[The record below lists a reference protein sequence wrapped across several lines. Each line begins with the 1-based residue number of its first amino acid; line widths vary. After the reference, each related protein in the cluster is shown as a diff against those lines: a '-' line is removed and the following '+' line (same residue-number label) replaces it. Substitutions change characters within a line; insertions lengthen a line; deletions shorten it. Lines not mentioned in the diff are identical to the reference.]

1 MALKD
6 LITDLSNFKYTD
18 YGSAG
23 SIESQVGGRHGTVD
37 APIDNSDFDNGVGFG
52 VDPNSSPQS
61 FNVRGYTISG
71 DKRFIVNYGGDIVGS
86 EGSIYGMGEFNSILT
101 PFDHTQMRDT
111 TRSVYNQYSS
121 VSFGDSRHTSDGDII
136 GAIGGGVSYY
146 GNLLPITPRASLY
159 GDDIGGFRVPLQ
171 GGNTNP
177 PGTESN
183 IVGFDGIQTTL
194 NIPQIVLTGP
204 FDDSYQSNL
213 NTEPIVPNAHGS
225 DFFSPLTN
233 YTSQFSI
240 GDLRTDIESGFSR
253 SDMYTVPE
261 GASLAEPSEIIFKQF
276 TRGDSSLKRVTMTSP
291 NFSPFVFGTGI
302 PYVIPQH
309 TSTGPTEFTIGAFS
323 NDPLIEDLHG
333 SDFMTRPSYTSQIG
347 TDTATHTVSM
357 ITLTGP
363 TTDTYQTT
371 INLDRVAAGAH
382 GSDFQTTPLEA
393 FSSRFANDD
402 GFLMDSVFDSGF
414 GTDSFYVG
422 DSRGPTSFG
431 DFKVFKKSD
440 TSLKTI
446 DFGDDM
452 KVYQNDNGNGFTFED
467 TDPLEFDF
475 KDRLP
480 YNLDDDDQYHKRAPF
495 IIKDIGDKWGP
506 NIDSSL
512 DEGLVRG
519 GIVTSMAR
527 SIADAL
533 RLTKFIFTGKGILF
547 GLKQAGFQLLN
558 PRAETR
564 LWNPLSLGSGN
575 TIALG
580 IPLRIDRHLGG
591 GTYLD
596 AIGGSDGEDSILT
609 GYGNA
614 VTSTPALQ
622 GGKIAFQTAR
632 RVTLAHIAAMVPG
645 AGGKVSLGA
654 LPEISFDL
662 TAGGSGNITSFSP
675 NTFSDTND
683 IGFNIP
689 DRNIYARD
697 KKYHINTGPT
707 SIETLAQL
715 NPSTPGNS
723 LVARVTGQDIG
734 EVESVG
740 SPLLDEIIKGKQVL
754 AEGLEGVYPGTG
766 NVLDEPKIHGAGG
779 LQGIARR
786 NGGYSITLGNS
797 NGQVSVNGIPAGNL
811 YDEGE
816 ETFPYQQNHRKRSLI
831 PIGLTAGGYG
841 QGPKYGLAARAT
853 QESIFD
859 AYNGEVEAFGIEG
872 EFGNIPES
880 RLAVLKDGVYEGDY
894 HGPESSEEVF
904 PYFSGRDAFQSFPS
918 MARTNARLTDGG
930 EFIGVQIGR
939 SGIYDSTDYFKTY
952 YHEFPGSSPVISIVS
967 STESSL
973 SDRDIIKPQHTIAT
987 DLSPNA
993 NEVLYYGINTLMR
1006 AGSRKY
1012 EDEVGR
1018 DKEGYINIGLD
1029 SPSIRKNN
1037 INQSNQAHMVAA
1049 TTGLTNAIW
1058 DPELVA
1064 SGEIDPNN
1072 PPTTGIYKL
1081 GNNIHQPRQGEDRT
1095 VKGIPPRNTDSADGP
1110 VQKPYK
1116 VGNDTDSQTF
1126 PRKEP
1131 EGPTYSEVKRNRDNP
1146 NAKGSHFSLSNKEK
1160 GDPQV
1165 QITQTWIDKNR
1176 YPYDYTKP
1184 IKLQEFPLR
1193 NKDKNPDGTNS
1204 GPEMQALSFLSPER
1218 GDVGNLYG
1226 LPTREKFGNLGDR
1239 YQDLMQKDD
1248 FPNKIVIK
1256 QSKDNPNELILPR
1269 IASNSDEP
1277 ELKIVAGGSDT
1288 KKVFETEKTNKFK
1301 DNPLIKGAGDDLSQK
1316 NTISGNAINRY
1327 KTLAY
1332 GDLPSTSEGAEGTL
1346 ANRYDKRVQASTQD
1360 NPNQPINPVLDRST
1374 PESPIRFENRDGVGF
1389 IKIYNDEIKGDL
1401 RDKFDKINMTQY
1413 GEDAHDDYIK
1423 FKFFDEVNQKHIIF
1437 PATLKGL
1444 NDTFSPDY
1452 ASERYVGRPDQVWVY
1467 QGTNR
1472 EISFDFSVAAMS
1484 RQQLLVVWEK
1494 INYLTGL
1501 TYPNWVTQGN
1511 TSRMQAPFISLT
1523 IGDMYNRMP
1532 GYLNGLTYD
1541 IEDNATWDTEEGYQ
1555 LPKIVNINCTFTH
1568 IGKHPLA
1575 NRGIHFDIPWSKGIE
1590 RNNGNPGTSAYKL
1603 SKRSSD
1609 NKDLSYILGDK

>member
-6 LITDLSNFKYTD
+6 LITDLSNFRYTD

-23 SIESQVGGRHGTVD
+23 SVQSQVEGRHGTID

-111 TRSVYNQYSS
+111 SRSVYNQYSS

-183 IVGFDGIQTTL
+183 IVGFDGIQTTF

-253 SDMYTVPE
+253 SGMYTVPD
-261 GASLAEPSEIIFKQF
+261 GASLVEPSEIIFKQF
-276 TRGDSSLKRVTMTSP
+276 TRGDSSLKRVTLTSP

-309 TSTGPTEFTIGAFS
+309 NSTGPTQFTIGAFS
-323 NDPLIEDLHG
+323 DDPLIEDLHG

-347 TDTATHTVSM
+347 TDTATHKVSM

-371 INLDRVAAGAH
+371 INLDRVATGAH
-382 GSDFQTTPLEA
+382 GSDFQTTPIEA

-402 GFLMDSVFDSGF
+402 GFLMNSVFDSGF
-414 GTDSFYVG
+414 STDDFYV
-422 DSRGPTSFG
+422 DSSNRGPTDSG
-431 DFKVFKKSD
+431 TFKTFTKGE

-446 DFGDDM
+446 DLDSPNVDP
-452 KVYQNDNGNGFTFED
+452 DGNNFYTF
-467 TDPLEFDF
+467 P
-475 KDRLP
+475 DRKP
-480 YNLDDDDQYHKRAPF
+480 YNFDARDNTIFGFDQPF
-495 IIKDIGDKWGP
+495 ILKDIGDKWGP
-506 NIDSSL
+506 NIDSTL
-512 DEGLVRG
+512 DEGLFRG
-519 GIVTSMAR
+519 GAVTSVAR
-527 SIADAL
+527 TLGDVSRIA
-533 RLTKFIFTGKGILF
+533 KFILTPKGIMF
-547 GLKQAGFQLLN
+547 GLKQAGLQLLN

-564 LWNPLSLGSGN
+564 IWNPLSLGSLAP
-575 TIALG
+575 IVH
-580 IPLRIDRHLGG
+580 IDRHLGG
-591 GTYLD
+591 ETYLD

-632 RVTLAHIAAMVPG
+632 RITLAHTLAMVPG
-645 AGGKVSLGA
+645 SGGKVSIGA
-654 LPEISFDL
+654 LPEIGFDL
-662 TAGGSGNITSFSP
+662 TAGGSGNINAFSRNIVGVDKYNRTKPYTLIDGTSTLPARNPEAGYKSGILASRYAGSP
-675 NTFSDTND
+675 LTEMFITEDGIRQAGSNIDFPSKAITDNVLRAERFDGNLDDIDSPYFGNSNTNSNFGVDSDTNKVD
-683 IGFNIP
+683 VLRTVNFVNIGNP
-689 DRNIYARD
+689 
-697 KKYHINTGPT
+697 
-707 SIETLAQL
+707 L
-715 NPSTPGNS
+715 NPIHNRLTPADK
-723 LVARVTGQDIG
+723 VGQLDFTQQLIYD
-734 EVESVG
+734 
-740 SPLLDEIIKGKQVL
+740 PLSEDYPSQLRL
-754 AEGLEGVYPGTG
+754 AKEGVY
-766 NVLDEPKIHGAGG
+766 I
-779 LQGIARR
+779 
-786 NGGYSITLGNS
+786 
-797 NGQVSVNGIPAGNL
+797 
-811 YDEGE
+811 
-816 ETFPYQQNHRKRSLI
+816 
-831 PIGLTAGGYG
+831 
-841 QGPKYGLAARAT
+841 
-853 QESIFD
+853 
-859 AYNGEVEAFGIEG
+859 
-872 EFGNIPES
+872 
-880 RLAVLKDGVYEGDY
+880 GDY
-894 HGPESSEEVF
+894 HGPDSDDELS
-904 PYFSGRDAFQSFPS
+904 PYYSGRGNYQSFPS
-918 MARTNARLTDGG
+918 LERTNARIVGG
-930 EFIGVQIGR
+930 GDELYAQIGR
-939 SGIYDSTDYFKTY
+939 SGGLPDSINYNKAYF
-952 YHEFPGSSPVISIVS
+952 HVFGDQNNPIVS
-967 STESSL
+967 ISTGHPPTL
-973 SDRDIIKPQHTIAT
+973 QDRSIFRDNFFVIDT
-987 DLSPNA
+987 DLSPNS
-993 NEVLYYGINTLMR
+993 NEVLYYGKNTFMR
-1006 AGSRKY
+1006 GEGRKY
-1012 EDEVGR
+1012 EDEVGKDDR
-1018 DKEGYINIGLD
+1018 KPGFINLGLS
-1029 SPSIRKNN
+1029 SPSVRKNN

-1049 TTGLTNAIW
+1049 TTPIGNAVW

-1072 PPTTGIYKL
+1072 PPTQGLYKL

-1095 VKGIPPRNTDSADGP
+1095 KKGIPTRNTKPDEGP
-1110 VQKPYK
+1110 IQRPYK
-1116 VGNDTDSQTF
+1116 VANDKKDS
-1126 PRKEP
+1126 
-1131 EGPTYSEVKRNRDNP
+1131 EGPTYSDVKRNRDNP
-1146 NAKGSHFSLSNKEK
+1146 NAPGSHYSLSDGEK
-1160 GDPQV
+1160 GDPQIR
-1165 QITQTWIDKNR
+1165 ITQTWIDKNR
-1176 YPYDYTKP
+1176 YPYDYSQP
-1184 IKLQEFPLR
+1184 IKLQEFPLK
-1193 NKDKNPDGTNS
+1193 NKDVNAEGTNS
-1204 GPEMQALSFLSPER
+1204 GPELQALSFLSPEK

-1256 QSKDNPNELILPR
+1256 QSKENPNELILPR

-1277 ELKIVAGGSDT
+1277 ELKIVDGSSDT

-1346 ANRYDKRVQASTQD
+1346 ANRYDERSKVSTQD
-1360 NPNQPINPVLDRST
+1360 NPNQPVKPLLDRK
-1374 PESPIRFENRDGVGF
+1374 SPNVPDNLIRFENKDGIGF
-1389 IKIYNDEIKGDL
+1389 IKIYNNDIKGDT
-1401 RDKFDKINMTQY
+1401 RDKYDKINMTQY
-1413 GEDAHDDYIK
+1413 GKDTNEDYIK
-1423 FKFFDEVNQKHIIF
+1423 FKFFDEVNKKHIIF

-1452 ASERYVGRPDQVWVY
+1452 ASERYIGRPDQVWVY

-1472 EISFDFSVAAMS
+1472 EISFDFSIAAMS

-1511 TSRMQAPFISLT
+1511 TTRMQAPFISLT

-1541 IEDNATWDTEEGYQ
+1541 VEDNATWDTEEGYQ
-1555 LPKIVNINCTFTH
+1555 LPKIVNVNCTFTH

-1575 NRGIHFDIPWSKGIE
+1575 NRGIHYDTPWT
-1590 RNNGNPGTSAYKL
+1590 RPLARQNGNDGTSGYTNL
-1603 SKRSSD
+1603 PRSSD
-1609 NKDLSYILGDK
+1609 NKDLSLILGDN

>member
-6 LITDLSNFKYTD
+6 LITDLSNFRYTD

-23 SIESQVGGRHGTVD
+23 SVQSQVEGRHGTPD

-111 TRSVYNQYSS
+111 SRSVYNQYSS
-121 VSFGDSRHTSDGDII
+121 VPFGDSRHTSDGDII

-213 NTEPIVPNAHGS
+213 NTEPIAPNAHGS

-253 SDMYTVPE
+253 SGMYTVPE
-261 GASLAEPSEIIFKQF
+261 GASLVEPSEIIFKQF

-309 TSTGPTEFTIGAFS
+309 TSTGPTQFTIGTFS
-323 NDPLIEDLHG
+323 DDPLIEDLHD

-347 TDTATHTVSM
+347 TDTATHNVSM

-382 GSDFQTTPLEA
+382 GSDFQTTPIEA

-402 GFLMDSVFDSGF
+402 GFLMNSVFDSGF
-414 GTDSFYVG
+414 STDDFYV
-422 DSRGPTSFG
+422 DSANRGPTDSG
-431 DFKVFKKSD
+431 TFKTFTKGE

-446 DFGDDM
+446 DLDSPNVDP
-452 KVYQNDNGNGFTFED
+452 DGNNFYTF
-467 TDPLEFDF
+467 P
-475 KDRLP
+475 DRKP
-480 YNLDDDDQYHKRAPF
+480 YNFDARDNTVFGFDQPF
-495 IIKDIGDKWGP
+495 ILKDIGDKWGP
-506 NIDSSL
+506 NVDSTL

-527 SIADAL
+527 GIADAV
-533 RLTKFIFTGKGILF
+533 RLTKFILTPKGILF

-575 TIALG
+575 TTVLG

-632 RVTLAHIAAMVPG
+632 RITLAHTLAMVPG
-645 AGGKVSLGA
+645 AGGKVSIGA
-654 LPEISFDL
+654 LPEIGFDL
-662 TAGGSGNITSFSP
+662 TAGGSGNINAFSRNIVGVDKYNRTKPYTLIDGTSTLPARNPEAGYKSGILASRYAGSALTEMFITEDGIRQAGSNIDFP
-675 NTFSDTND
+675 SKAITDNVLRAERFGPFIGHTAEEPYTNRWYTRDMTANSNFGVDEDTNKVD
-683 IGFNIP
+683 VLREVNFINIGNP
-689 DRNIYARD
+689 
-697 KKYHINTGPT
+697 INP
-707 SIETLAQL
+707 IH
-715 NPSTPGNS
+715 NPLTPADQIGKLGLQS
-723 LVARVTGQDIG
+723 LVYD
-734 EVESVG
+734 
-740 SPLLDEIIKGKQVL
+740 PLSEDYPSRLRL
-754 AEGLEGVYPGTG
+754 AKEGVY
-766 NVLDEPKIHGAGG
+766 I
-779 LQGIARR
+779 
-786 NGGYSITLGNS
+786 
-797 NGQVSVNGIPAGNL
+797 
-811 YDEGE
+811 
-816 ETFPYQQNHRKRSLI
+816 
-831 PIGLTAGGYG
+831 
-841 QGPKYGLAARAT
+841 
-853 QESIFD
+853 
-859 AYNGEVEAFGIEG
+859 
-872 EFGNIPES
+872 
-880 RLAVLKDGVYEGDY
+880 GDY
-894 HGPESSEEVF
+894 HGPESDDELS
-904 PYFSGRDAFQSFPS
+904 PYYSGRGNYQSFPS
-918 MARTNARLTDGG
+918 LERTNARIVGG
-930 EFIGVQIGR
+930 GDELYAQIGR
-939 SGIYDSTDYFKTY
+939 SGGLPDSINYNKAYF
-952 YHEFPGSSPVISIVS
+952 HVFGDQNNPIISI
-967 STESSL
+967 STGHPPTNQ
-973 SDRDIIKPQHTIAT
+973 DRSIFRDNFFVIDT
-987 DLSPNA
+987 DLSPNS
-993 NEVLYYGINTLMR
+993 NEVLYYGKNTFMR
-1006 AGSRKY
+1006 GEGRRY
-1012 EDEVGR
+1012 EDEVGKDDR
-1018 DKEGYINIGLD
+1018 KPGFINLGLS
-1029 SPSIRKNN
+1029 SPSVRKNN

-1095 VKGIPPRNTDSADGP
+1095 KKGIPQRNTKPNEGP
-1110 VQKPYK
+1110 IQKPYK
-1116 VGNDTDSQTF
+1116 AANDKKDS
-1126 PRKEP
+1126 
-1131 EGPTYSEVKRNRDNP
+1131 EGPTYSDIKRNRDNP
-1146 NAKGSHFSLSNKEK
+1146 NAPGSHFSLSNKEK
-1160 GDPQV
+1160 GDPQI

-1184 IKLQEFPLR
+1184 IKLQEFPLK
-1193 NKDKNPDGTNS
+1193 NKDVNAEGTNS
-1204 GPEMQALSFLSPER
+1204 GPELQALSFLSPER

-1256 QSKDNPNELILPR
+1256 QSKENPNELILPR

-1277 ELKIVAGGSDT
+1277 ELKIVDGGGDT
-1288 KKVFETEKTNKFK
+1288 KKVFEIEKTNKFK

-1346 ANRYDKRVQASTQD
+1346 ANRYDERSKVSTQD
-1360 NPNQPINPVLDRST
+1360 NPNQPIKPVLDRTSD
-1374 PESPIRFENRDGVGF
+1374 ESLIKFENKDGVGF
-1389 IKIYNDEIKGDL
+1389 IKIYNENIKGDL

-1413 GEDAHDDYIK
+1413 GEDTNEDYIK
-1423 FKFFDEVNQKHIIF
+1423 FKFFDEVNKKHIIF

-1452 ASERYVGRPDQVWVY
+1452 ASERYIGRPDQVWVY

-1511 TSRMQAPFISLT
+1511 STRMQAPFISLT

-1541 IEDNATWDTEEGYQ
+1541 VEDNATWDTEEGYQ
-1555 LPKIVNINCTFTH
+1555 LPKIVNVNCTFTH

-1575 NRGIHFDIPWSKGIE
+1575 NRGIHYDTPWSKKLE
-1590 RNNGNPGTSAYKL
+1590 RSNGNPGTSAYKL
-1603 SKRSSD
+1603 LPRSSD
-1609 NKDLSYILGDK
+1609 SKDLSTILGDN

>member
-253 SDMYTVPE
+253 SEMYTVPE

-309 TSTGPTEFTIGAFS
+309 TSTGPTQFSIGAFS

-452 KVYQNDNGNGFTFED
+452 KVFQNDGGDGFTFRD
-467 TDPLEFDF
+467 SDPLEFDF

-527 SIADAL
+527 GIADAL

-564 LWNPLSLGSGN
+564 VWNPLSLGSGN
-575 TIALG
+575 TTVLG
-580 IPLRIDRHLGG
+580 VPLRIDRHLGG

-632 RVTLAHIAAMVPG
+632 RITLAHTLAMVPG

-654 LPEISFDL
+654 LPEIGFDL
-662 TAGGSGNITSFSP
+662 TAGGSGNINAFSKNIVGVDKYNRTKPYTLIDGTSTLP
-675 NTFSDTND
+675 A
-683 IGFNIP
+683 
-689 DRNIYARD
+689 RNPEAGYKSGILASRYA
-697 KKYHINTGPT
+697 
-707 SIETLAQL
+707 
-715 NPSTPGNS
+715 
-723 LVARVTGQDIG
+723 
-734 EVESVG
+734 G
-740 SPLLDEIIKGKQVL
+740 SPLTEMFITEDGIRQAGSNIDFPSKAITDNVFRAERFGPFIGHTAEEPYTNRWYTRDITANSNFGVDKDTNKVDVLRDPTFINIGNPLTPIHNPLTPADRIGKLGLHGLVYNPLSEDYPSQLRL
-754 AEGLEGVYPGTG
+754 AKEGVY
-766 NVLDEPKIHGAGG
+766 I
-779 LQGIARR
+779 
-786 NGGYSITLGNS
+786 
-797 NGQVSVNGIPAGNL
+797 
-811 YDEGE
+811 
-816 ETFPYQQNHRKRSLI
+816 
-831 PIGLTAGGYG
+831 
-841 QGPKYGLAARAT
+841 
-853 QESIFD
+853 
-859 AYNGEVEAFGIEG
+859 
-872 EFGNIPES
+872 
-880 RLAVLKDGVYEGDY
+880 GDY
-894 HGPESSEEVF
+894 HGPESDDELS
-904 PYFSGRDAFQSFPS
+904 PYYSGRGEFQSFPS
-918 MARTNARLTDGG
+918 LERTNARAIAGDNKD
-930 EFIGVQIGR
+930 EYFAQIGR
-939 SGIYDSTDYFKTY
+939 SGGLPDSINYNKAYF
-952 YHEFPGSSPVISIVS
+952 HVFGEQGNPIISI
-967 STESSL
+967 STGHPPTNQ
-973 SDRDIIKPQHTIAT
+973 DRSMFRDNFFVINT
-987 DLSPNA
+987 DLSPNS
-993 NEVLYYGINTLMR
+993 NEVLYYGKNTLLR
-1006 AGSRKY
+1006 GEGRRY
-1012 EDEVGR
+1012 EDEAGKGDR
-1018 DKEGYINIGLD
+1018 KHGFINLGLS
-1029 SPSIRKNN
+1029 SPSVRKNN

-1146 NAKGSHFSLSNKEK
+1146 NAKGSHFSLSNTEK

-1184 IKLQEFPLR
+1184 IKLQEFPLK
-1193 NKDKNPDGTNS
+1193 NKDVNAEGTNS

-1269 IASNSDEP
+1269 IQANTDKP
-1277 ELKIVAGGSDT
+1277 ELKIVAGGSET
-1288 KKVFETEKTNKFK
+1288 KKVFETEETNKFK

-1332 GDLPSTSEGAEGTL
+1332 GDLPSTSKGAEGTL
-1346 ANRYDKRVQASTQD
+1346 DNRYDKRVQASTQD
-1360 NPNQPINPVLDRST
+1360 NPNQPIKPVLDRSI
-1374 PESPIRFENRDGVGF
+1374 PESPIIFENRDGVGF

-1413 GEDAHDDYIK
+1413 GEDTSEDYIK

-1603 SKRSSD
+1603 SKRPSD